1 MVRRVY
7 PACAGIHPIKIT
19 QKACNLSL
27 PRMRGDP
34 PRVGQTQ
41 TAAFASTP
49 HARGSTRATILTLTT
64 GGVYPACAG
73 IHLALCTLYQGTES
87 LPRMRG
93 DPPSEVKNLFSL
105 RVSTPHARG
114 STFVWFAAVT
124 LCQVYPACAGIHL
137 SHQKG
142 SCFIDGLPRM
152 RGDPPKTSRTSGK
165 GGRSTPHA
173 RGSTST
179 PM

>member
-1 MVRRVY
+1 
-7 PACAGIHPIKIT
+7 
-19 QKACNLSL
+19 
-27 PRMRGDP
+27 MRGDP

-124 LCQVYPACAGIHL
+124 LCQVYPACAIHL
-137 SHQKG
+137 STRKVPASSTVYPACAG
-142 SCFIDGLPRM
+142 S
-152 RGDPPKTSRTSGK
+152 PKTSAQAAKEK
-165 GGRSTPHA
+165 GLPAREDHLHADVSKTAARVYPHA
-173 RGSTST
+173 RGSTSQRHR
-179 PM
+179 